1 MKIKKNDNVMVIV
14 GKDRG
19 KSGIVESVFPAF
31 KKAVVKGIHIMKKH
45 VKPSKKNPQGGI
57 IDMNMKL
64 DISNLMLICPNCGKL
79 TRIGYKIEKA
89 GKIRVCKKCNVSV
102 EAGAK

>member
-19 KSGIVESVFPAF
+19 KSGIVESVFPVEE
-31 KKAVVKGIHIMKKH
+31 KAVVKGIHIMKKH

-64 DISNLMLICPNCGKL
+64 DISNLMLVCPNCGKL
-79 TRIGYKIEKA
+79 TRIGYKIEK
-89 GKIRVCKKCNVSV
+89 GVKIRICKKCSVSV
-102 EAGAK
+102 EVGVK